1 VYNKDKG
8 RWEHRAGLA
17 ENKNPVDIVGRERGG
32 GWTEH
37 EEDNWWRHVF
47 PSSCGK
53 IALVGIAHFLQ
64 VHCKVT
70 EPCILVVEACSISGS
85 AMMESQ
91 DLPGVTVHTVSID
104 HKASLRTPDGDTR
117 PTYVAEVASVCFEH
131 MIERAEAKNKC
142 AYHAVLFQVTSSCK
156 SWSQASKY
164 IHEAGEAQAVLRGCA
179 RHGPQGRNR
188 RRDKRVHKQVHAEI
202 DRNYNRSW
210 GWLYGSAA
218 HLA

>member
-1 VYNKDKG
+1 MWKWEKFWTTVPGVYYEDKCTPSNPCGHRVYNKDKG

-85 AMMESQ
+85 AMM
-91 DLPGVTVHTVSID
+91 
-104 HKASLRTPDGDTR
+104 
-117 PTYVAEVASVCFEH
+117 
-131 MIERAEAKNKC
+131 
-142 AYHAVLFQVTSSCK
+142 CK
-156 SWSQASKY
+156 
-164 IHEAGEAQAVLRGCA
+164 
-179 RHGPQGRNR
+179 
-188 RRDKRVHKQVHAEI
+188 
-202 DRNYNRSW
+202 
-210 GWLYGSAA
+210 
-218 HLA
+218 